1 MTRILYRITACLLA
15 MIVLVSY
22 TPLYTAAAEM
32 ESLNGNE
39 QDDIIMEDAA
49 VIDGASEVLAE
60 EEPESSVPEVD
71 ESSAPLS
78 EESVFEEES
87 GERFDE
93 ETVTEET
100 LGTEAY
106 AEEFKGVYNVTVIW
120 PDGASN
126 RIELQYSGSDRA
138 DVADNISVVVAEEL
152 NTFNVHESEYT
163 CVPTWN
169 RKKSRYEKIAVKN
182 DDGIV
187 VGHKIVTTD
196 TYDVKVTTIQPAFA
210 DEPDDVQALAHK
222 GTVNVPENS
231 LSAYRVAAVKG
242 FHYVGADLHFTA
254 DRVPVI
260 IHDVTLN
267 RTARNADGSKLDEYV
282 DIEKI
287 PYSEAKTYDVGLYRG
302 EFWRGERIPTFEE
315 FIKLC
320 AKLDLEPNLHL
331 KSSLY
336 MSYDMLANLVDI
348 VKRNG
353 MQGRVVWAAD
363 DIDYLRYVRTLD
375 PVSGLDMI
383 VYKWVPSV
391 IPKVRALKTDTNF
404 VEIAIGKSLF
414 TNPIA
419 VACYRHGVY
428 VTAHADTPEEVT
440 KVDSTVRLIST
451 DYLLPDEVKA
461 LARQRKST
469 AEETFQTPA
478 ESTDYRLQTSI
489 DLSIMFSIQSSSL
502 ASQMTVNKVQKY
514 TDMNDFRFKKQGDG
528 YYQILNTRSMLALE
542 VKGGSTADGA
552 AVVLNTWT
560 GTDRQ
565 KWKIV
570 KNANG
575 TVSLVNKASGK
586 AIQTKN
592 GKVTA
597 GTALVQFKKNDSDAQ
612 QFWMVREPKQVKVNF
627 TKNYYIGSKGAPG
640 FALKVTNNSDA
651 VSTNICLGK
660 KQADYNLKFQLI
672 YSGDGYYRIMNTK
685 TKKFLTIK
693 GNSSANGANVI
704 QDTWKN
710 LSGQRWL
717 PKKNND
723 GSYTLVSKLGT
734 CLQFAADTKKPG
746 SGTNVNVG
754 KRSNTAAQRWTLGAA

>member
-1 MTRILYRITACLLA
+1 MTRILNRITACLLA

-32 ESLNGNE
+32 ESLYENA
-39 QDDIIMEDAA
+39 QDDFIIEDAD
-49 VIDGASEVLAE
+49 VIDDASEVRE
-60 EEPESSVPEVD
+60 
-71 ESSAPLS
+71 
-78 EESVFEEES
+78 EEES
-87 GERFDE
+87 QSLIPEDE
-93 ETVTEET
+93 ESPAPFPEESAFEEAGEFVDEEPVTEET
-100 LGTEAY
+100 SGTEAY
-106 AEEFKGVYNVTVIW
+106 AEEFKGIYNVKVIW
-120 PDGASN
+120 SDGASN
-126 RIELQYSGSDRA
+126 RIELQYYGSDRA
-138 DVADNISVVVAEEL
+138 DVADNINVLVAEEL
-152 NTFNVHESEYT
+152 GKFNVHESEYT

-169 RKKSRYEKIAVKN
+169 RKKSRTEKVAVKN
-182 DDGIV
+182 DSGIV
-187 VGHKIVTTD
+187 IGHKIVTTD
-196 TYDVKVTTIQPAFA
+196 AYDVKVTTIQPAFA
-210 DEPDDVQALAHK
+210 DEPDDVQVLAHR
-222 GTVNVPENS
+222 GTVNVPENT

-242 FHYVGADLHFTA
+242 FHYIGADLHFTS

-260 IHDVTLN
+260 LHDVTLN
-267 RTARNADGSKLDEYV
+267 RTARNADGSELNEYV

-287 PYSEAKTYDVGLYRG
+287 PYSKARTYDVGLYCG

-336 MSYDMLANLVDI
+336 MTYDMLADLVDI

-428 VTAHADTPEEVT
+428 VTAHANTPGDVT

-461 LARQRKST
+461 LARQRVST
-469 AEETFQTPA
+469 AEETFQIPE
-478 ESTDYRLQTSI
+478 ESTDYRLQTGI
-489 DLSIMFSIQSSSL
+489 DLSMMFSITSSTL

-514 TDMNDFRFKKQGDG
+514 PDMNDFRFKKQGDG

-542 VKGGSTADGA
+542 VKGGSTCDGA
-552 AVVLNTWT
+552 SVVLNTWT

-565 KWKIV
+565 KWKVV

-597 GTALVQFKKNDSDAQ
+597 GTALVQFERNESDAQ
-612 QFWMVREPKQVKVNF
+612 QFWMVREPNQVRVNF

-640 FALKVTNNSDA
+640 FALKVANNSDK
-651 VSTNICLGK
+651 VLTNICLGK

-685 TKKFLTIK
+685 TKKFLTVK
-693 GNSSANGANVI
+693 GDSSANGANVI

-717 PKKNND
+717 PKQNKD

-734 CLQFAADTKKPG
+734 CLQIAEGTTEPG

-754 KRSNTAAQRWTLGAA
+754 KSSNTAAQHWTLEAV

>member
-1 MTRILYRITACLLA
+1 
-15 MIVLVSY
+15 
-22 TPLYTAAAEM
+22 
-32 ESLNGNE
+32 
-39 QDDIIMEDAA
+39 
-49 VIDGASEVLAE
+49 
-60 EEPESSVPEVD
+60 
-71 ESSAPLS
+71 
-78 EESVFEEES
+78 
-87 GERFDE
+87 
-93 ETVTEET
+93 
-100 LGTEAY
+100 
-106 AEEFKGVYNVTVIW
+106 
-120 PDGASN
+120 
-126 RIELQYSGSDRA
+126 
-138 DVADNISVVVAEEL
+138 
-152 NTFNVHESEYT
+152 
-163 CVPTWN
+163 
-169 RKKSRYEKIAVKN
+169 
-182 DDGIV
+182 
-187 VGHKIVTTD
+187 
-196 TYDVKVTTIQPAFA
+196 
-210 DEPDDVQALAHK
+210 
-222 GTVNVPENS
+222 
-231 LSAYRVAAVKG
+231 
-242 FHYVGADLHFTA
+242 
-254 DRVPVI
+254 
-260 IHDVTLN
+260 
-267 RTARNADGSKLDEYV
+267 
-282 DIEKI
+282 
-287 PYSEAKTYDVGLYRG
+287 
-302 EFWRGERIPTFEE
+302 
-315 FIKLC
+315 
-320 AKLDLEPNLHL
+320 
-331 KSSLY
+331 
-336 MSYDMLANLVDI
+336 
-348 VKRNG
+348 

-391 IPKVRALKTDTNF
+391 IPKVRELKTDTNF

-428 VTAHADTPEEVT
+428 VTASANKPEDVT
-440 KVDSTVRLIST
+440 KLDSTVRLIST
-451 DYLLPDEVKA
+451 DYMLPDEVKA

-685 TKKFLTIK
+685 TKKFLTVK

-734 CLQFAADTKKPG
+734 CLQIAADTKKPG